1 MSELEVIGLLGPPT
15 SMREE
20 GDARVLLYALE
31 IGASGFLGGSITL
44 REPDSGRGAAAHAAV
59 TCMKPWF
66 LLYGLLAS
74 AALAAAT
81 PNAVPAPSAPALA
94 FRIDEG
100 QNINSFFREGP
111 VAAHLLLRSGT
122 EPRILVA
129 FPAGNSGVG
138 LWFERTTRPVA
149 WKLVTPPA
157 PVTVLDEKHRPLR
170 GIEFEVE
177 TDASE
182 LRPRAAVLSS
192 VRVLRDYELQGKA
205 PAEVLVDDARRGD
218 RLSWTRDRLDG
229 AAGYRLT
236 IEARAGAA
244 GLRGEVWR
252 RERRATAPADPGAHG
267 RDALEAAEFVADA
280 RRRR

>member
-1 MSELEVIGLLGPPT
+1 MDCSRPRRWPWP
-15 SMREE
+15 
-20 GDARVLLYALE
+20 
-31 IGASGFLGGSITL
+31 L
-44 REPDSGRGAAAHAAV
+44 R
-59 TCMKPWF
+59 
-66 LLYGLLAS
+66 
-74 AALAAAT
+74 T
-81 PNAVPAPSAPALA
+81 PCPAPPAPALA

-100 QNINSFFREGP
+100 QNLNSFFREGP

-138 LWFERTTRPVA
+138 LWFERTSRPVA

-157 PVTVLDEKHRPLR
+157 PVTVLDEKRRPLR

-177 TDASE
+177 ADASE
-182 LRPRAAVLSS
+182 VRPRAAVLSS
-192 VRVLRDYELQGKA
+192 VRVLRDYELQSKA
-205 PAEVLVDDARRGD
+205 PAEVLVVPRKTGD

-244 GLRGEVWR
+244 VSAERFGAANGATLRLRIQALTGE
-252 RERRATAPADPGAHG
+252 T
-267 RDALEAAEFVADA
+267 ALEAAEFLADA
-280 RRRR
+280 RRRQ